1 MTRLVV
7 LTTPEL
13 ADGYRLAG
21 VAVCEVASAAE
32 AAERLEELLEREHG
46 VIALHAPYF
55 HALARPLRRRL
66 DALRAP
72 LVVALPAGTT
82 PEEAEDR
89 RERLLKL
96 LRQAVGYEITFRD
109 ESRTL

>member
-21 VAVCEVASAAE
+21 VTVCEVASAAE
-32 AAERLEELLEREHG
+32 AAERLEELLEREDG
-46 VIALHAPYF
+46 VIAVHAPYF
-55 HALARPLRRRL
+55 HAFARPLRRRL

-72 LVVALPAGTT
+72 LVVALPAGRT

-109 ESRTL
+109 EARTQ